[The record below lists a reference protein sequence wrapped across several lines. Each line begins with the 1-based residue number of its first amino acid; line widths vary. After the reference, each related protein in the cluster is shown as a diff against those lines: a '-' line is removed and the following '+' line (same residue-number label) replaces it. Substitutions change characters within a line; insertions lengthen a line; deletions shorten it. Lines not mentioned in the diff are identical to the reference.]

1 MPHSTFLRFILPSLA
16 AMLIFIAAPIVSV
29 IVQSLHIEHA
39 QLLKEAETCDP
50 FSGCKKST
58 TVDVAATT
66 KLRAEEPLGRF
77 NGLGTYLDRN
87 HLATTELAAAWT
99 ASAGIGEFGNR
110 LMSLPF
116 YRAMAFT
123 LTYTF
128 FVTPFTIVLGMLIAL
143 GINGLPAVFKGPT
156 IFVSLLPMIVTPLIG
171 SMVLFWMIDARGI
184 IGSSLQTLTGDPN
197 LSLKASPALTWVTL
211 IIYGVW
217 HSAPFAFIT
226 FYAGLQSVSTDTLEA
241 AMIDGA
247 SRWER
252 LRYVIIPHM
261 VPLVV
266 FVMLMQLMDNFRV
279 FEPIVGFSAAANAS
293 SLSYNIYSDL
303 AQASPSY
310 GSAAATSMLT
320 VLGVAILLIPVLVRT
335 WRDFNSRRVS

>member
-1 MPHSTFLRFILPSLA
+1 MPHATFLRFILPSLA

-29 IVQSLHIEHA
+29 LVQSLHIEHA
-39 QLLKEAETCDP
+39 QVLVQSDSCDP
-50 FSGCKKST
+50 FAGCRKTT
-58 TVDVAATT
+58 TVDAAATAR
-66 KLRAEEPLGRF
+66 LRADEPLGRF
-77 NGLGTYLDRN
+77 NGMGTYLDRK
-87 HLATTELAAAWT
+87 HLATTEVADAWA
-99 ASAGIGEFGNR
+99 ASASIGEFGSR

-128 FVTPFTIVLGMLIAL
+128 VVTPFVVVLGMLIAL
-143 GINGLPAVFKGPT
+143 GINGLPAIFKGPT

-184 IGSSLQTLTGDPN
+184 IGSSLQTLTGDPS
-197 LSLKASPALTWVTL
+197 LSLKASPFLTWVTL
-211 IIYGVW
+211 IVYGVW

-252 LRYVIIPHM
+252 LWYVIVPHM
-261 VPLVV
+261 APLVV
-266 FVMLMQLMDNFRV
+266 FVLLIQLMDNFRV
-279 FEPIVGFSAAANAS
+279 FEPIVGFSAAANAT
-293 SLSYNIYSDL
+293 SLSYNIYNDL

-320 VLGVAILLIPVLVRT
+320 VVGVAILLVPVLIRT
-335 WRDFNSRRVS
+335 WRDFNSRRV